1 MLPANTHP
9 PMQIMAVPYELT
21 VDGFET
27 TWQTNHLGPFLFTKT
42 LIPLL
47 ESTSASSNSKDR
59 VRIINVSADAAV
71 LPPAP
76 KTLDLARPNLDYVT
90 GTMSAW

>member
-1 MLPANTHP
+1 
-9 PMQIMAVPYELT
+9 MAVPYELT

-27 TWQTNHLGPFLFTKT
+27 TWQTNHLGPFLLTKT
-42 LIPLL
+42 LLPVL
-47 ESTSASSNSKDR
+47 ESTSASSSSKDR